1 MVQGVIFDMDGLMF
15 DSEPMW
21 RKSWPPAFERV
32 GLEMIP
38 EVPEL
43 VPGMSKAGT
52 ADYLTELYDG
62 DPRAAE
68 AVEAY
73 YEIAADTFARLGAPK
88 KKGLDELLERLSE
101 LGIPSAVASSTNKSI
116 VEGNLR
122 HAGLEGA
129 FPVIISGDMGL
140 TSKPAPDIFLEAAR
154 QLGTDP
160 AQTLVLEDSE
170 NGIRAAVAGGFIAV
184 FVPDISHVSDEVR
197 AQAAHVCDSLLEVRD
212 LLG

>member
-15 DSEPMW
+15 DSEPIW
-21 RKSWPPAFERV
+21 RQCWPPAFERI

-52 ADYLTELYDG
+52 ADYLTELYGG
-62 DPRAAE
+62 DRRAAQ

-73 YEIAADTFARLGAPK
+73 YEIAAETFAKSGAPK
-88 KKGLDELLERLSE
+88 KKGLDELLKTLAER
-101 LGIPSAVASSTNKSI
+101 GIPSAVASSTNRSI

-122 HAGLEGA
+122 HAGLEGV
-129 FPVIISGDMGL
+129 FPIIVAGDMGL

-154 QLGTDP
+154 QLDCDP

-170 NGIRAAVAGGFIAV
+170 NGIRAGAAGGFITV
-184 FVPDISHVSDEVR
+184 FVPDISHVSDEAR
-197 AQAAHVCDSLLEVRD
+197 ALATHVCESLLEVRD
-212 LLG
+212 LL

>member
-21 RKSWPPAFERV
+21 RQCWRPAFERV

-38 EVPEL
+38 ELPEL
-43 VPGMSKAGT
+43 VPGMSKIGT
-52 ADYLTELYDG
+52 ADYVSELYDG
-62 DPRAAE
+62 DPRGAQ

-73 YEIAADTFARLGAPK
+73 YEIAAETFAKSGAPK
-88 KKGLDELLERLSE
+88 KKGLDELLETLSE
-101 LGIPSAVASSTNKSI
+101 LGIPSAVASSTNRSI

-122 HAGLEGA
+122 HAGLTDA
-129 FPVIISGDMGL
+129 FEIIVSGDMGL
-140 TSKPAPDIFLEAAR
+140 ASKPAPDIFLEAAR
-154 QLGTDP
+154 RLGCDP
-160 AQTLVLEDSE
+160 AKTLVLEDSE

-197 AQAAHVCDSLLEVRD
+197 AQAAYVCESLLEVRD
-212 LLG
+212 IL